1 MNPNKK
7 RREISSNISCLN
19 MAHKTPD
26 HGQKI
31 LIPRFKFNRSTE
43 SPVQWVRF
51 LPISSN
57 LALNSVSWLKIYK
70 SRAENKM
77 FILGKHFA
85 FQIHFQLRNCCI
97 LLLGKHFT
105 TSLDNNFGLLDNPLV
120 ELPPVV
126 AIYFISFSFL
136 DDVVVW
142 TPSIP
147 R

>member
-70 SRAENKM
+70 S
-77 FILGKHFA
+77 ILQEKYSYIIYKGITLEFS
-85 FQIHFQLRNCCI
+85 I
-97 LLLGKHFT
+97 LNLAT
-105 TSLDNNFGLLDNPLV
+105 
-120 ELPPVV
+120 
-126 AIYFISFSFL
+126 I
-136 DDVVVW
+136 
-142 TPSIP
+142 
-147 R
+147 